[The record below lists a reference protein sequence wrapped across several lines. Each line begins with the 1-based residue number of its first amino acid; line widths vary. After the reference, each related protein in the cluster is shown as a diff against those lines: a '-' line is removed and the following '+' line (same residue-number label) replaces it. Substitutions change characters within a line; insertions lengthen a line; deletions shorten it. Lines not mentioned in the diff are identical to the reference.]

1 MHVSQV
7 GEWDPEPMLRQ
18 WSREAGKGKEME
30 YAESYRVM
38 TIVSDEDWA
47 KLHPVS

>member
-1 MHVSQV
+1 MI
-7 GEWDPEPMLRQ
+7 RQ

-38 TIVSDEDWA
+38 TIVSDEDWE
-47 KLHPVS
+47 KLPQNA